1 VRSEVREVPRPD
13 GDPRDPYGI
22 LPGGP
27 DAFCEEWGADT
38 VAEALA
44 AAEDAPS
51 TTPAADM
58 RRCKFCGSRKLRKKK
73 ANYNIEHMKAEGF
86 RCEECH
92 EHQDNPA
99 PPLSEVD
106 GDIEWHPNNAKHTAF
121 EWVVDSDQLEDKP
134 DPGLHPD
141 LPDLEERD
149 VDEAARW
156 AVLLTRPWSDDDGM
170 TIREAA
176 EHIPFSRQF
185 VTRRKQMWRD
195 GELPRITAEAYLREA
210 DDETATN
217 TDTDQTARRG
227 RDGEVLV
234 TT

>member
-1 VRSEVREVPRPD
+1 VREVPRPD

-22 LPGGP
+22 LPNGP
-27 DAFCEEWGADT
+27 DAFCEKWGADT
-38 VAEALA
+38 VAEALSK
-44 AAEDAPS
+44 AENAPS
-51 TTPAADM
+51 TTPREDM
-58 RRCKFCGSRKLRKKK
+58 RRCPQCGSVKITEKVPKFGM
-73 ANYNIEHMKAEGF
+73 EHMKPEKF
-86 RCEECH
+86 KCYECEPVYH
-92 EHQDNPA
+92 FDDPL

-106 GDIEWHPNNAKHTAF
+106 DEAEWITTSHQF
-121 EWVVDSDQLEDKP
+121 EWIIDSDQLEDKP

-156 AVLLTRPWSDDDGM
+156 AVLLTKPWSDDDGM

-195 GELPRITAEAYLREA
+195 GELPRVTAEAYLREV